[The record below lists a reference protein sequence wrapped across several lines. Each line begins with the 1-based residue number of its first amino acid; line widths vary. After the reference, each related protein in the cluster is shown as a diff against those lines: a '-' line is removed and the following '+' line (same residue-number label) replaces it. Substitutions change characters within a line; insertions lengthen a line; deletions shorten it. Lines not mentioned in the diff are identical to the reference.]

1 MSKLLKLSFVL
12 LSTVALIAA
21 ENPWYGTWKLDPA
34 KSKLASYPK
43 SVRELTVTIRDIGNQ
58 RLEVTLNGTA
68 VDGTPISRRSTGA
81 VDGGPTTY
89 LEGGPPAGV
98 SENTTVINDKV
109 RDSTMT
115 RDGKP
120 LSTMHVVLSED
131 GKSMSTRSKGV
142 TFDGKPLDV
151 TGFYE
156 KQYTEPEGPSYRSR
170 GRIPGL
176 ITSGKLHH

>member
-1 MSKLLKLSFVL
+1 MSTLLKLSFVL
-12 LSTVALIAA
+12 LSTVLLVAA
-21 ENPWYGTWKLDPA
+21 ENPWCGTWKLDPA
-34 KSKLASYPK
+34 KSKLSSYPK

-58 RLEVTLNGTA
+58 RVEVTLNGTA

-98 SENTTVINDKV
+98 SENTTVINGKV

-131 GKSMSTRSKGV
+131 GKSMSTRTKGV

-156 KQYTEPEGPSYRSR
+156 KQ
-170 GRIPGL
+170 
-176 ITSGKLHH
+176 